1 MVTLVLCS
9 LADDAS
15 VNLRNALQE
24 HSQWTKPETFS
35 HGNVSKSINSDVHLL
50 SIEQIHV
57 DADSID
63 KAHEK
68 ELNCTVD
75 EVLVL
80 SRHVSSTDTPAI
92 TLHAIGLPGVMPEG
106 EKGTAGGINGVL
118 VPPSPRFAT
127 IFREMLVEARKR
139 KLDDHFDLT
148 LEATHHG
155 PVLETPT
162 LYLEIGSTEADWS
175 RGDAL
180 SLWAYIL
187 SKILGLK
194 DGVQMGLW
202 EGGGEVMIGLGG
214 GHYSPRHRAVLEK
227 GDMWLGHIIASY
239 SLDFSESE
247 SLEDDETNH
256 PWQKTILSAVSS
268 TKKSF
273 PGGQIFVH
281 MDRKSFKGW
290 QRREVESF
298 LSERGILLRRGKDIA
313 GG

>member
-1 MVTLVLCS
+1 
-9 LADDAS
+9 
-15 VNLRNALQE
+15 
-24 HSQWTKPETFS
+24 
-35 HGNVSKSINSDVHLL
+35 
-50 SIEQIHV
+50 
-57 DADSID
+57 
-63 KAHEK
+63 
-68 ELNCTVD
+68 
-75 EVLVL
+75 
-80 SRHVSSTDTPAI
+80 
-92 TLHAIGLPGVMPEG
+92 
-106 EKGTAGGINGVL
+106 
-118 VPPSPRFAT
+118 
-127 IFREMLVEARKR
+127 MLVEARKR

-180 SLWAYIL
+180 NLWADIL

-202 EGGGEVMIGLGG
+202 EGGGDVMIGLGG

-227 GDMWLGHIIASY
+227 ADMWLGHIIASY

-298 LSERGILLRRGKDIA
+298 LSERGIILRRGKDIT

>member
-24 HSQWTKPETFS
+24 HSPWTKPEIFS
-35 HGNVSKSINSDVHLL
+35 HGKVSRSINSDVHLL
-50 SIEQIHV
+50 SIGQIHV
-57 DADSID
+57 EADSID

-80 SRHVSSTDTPAI
+80 SRHVSTTNTPAI
-92 TLHAIGLPGVMPEG
+92 TLHAVGLPGVIPMG
-106 EKGTAGGINGVL
+106 ERGKAGGINGVL

-162 LYLEIGSTEADWS
+162 LYVEIGSTEADWS
-175 RGDAL
+175 RDDAL
-180 SLWAYIL
+180 NLWAYLI
-187 SKILGLK
+187 SKVLGLK
-194 DGVQMGLW
+194 DGIQMGLW
-202 EGGGEVMIGLGG
+202 EGDGEVMM
-214 GHYSPRHRAVLEK
+214 A
-227 GDMWLGHIIASY
+227 
-239 SLDFSESE
+239 
-247 SLEDDETNH
+247 
-256 PWQKTILSAVSS
+256 
-268 TKKSF
+268 
-273 PGGQIFVH
+273 
-281 MDRKSFKGW
+281 
-290 QRREVESF
+290 
-298 LSERGILLRRGKDIA
+298 
-313 GG
+313 

>member
-1 MVTLVLCS
+1 
-9 LADDAS
+9 
-15 VNLRNALQE
+15 
-24 HSQWTKPETFS
+24 
-35 HGNVSKSINSDVHLL
+35 LL
-50 SIEQIHV
+50 SIGQIHV
-57 DADSID
+57 EADSID

-80 SRHVSSTDTPAI
+80 SRHVSNTNTPAI
-92 TLHAIGLPGVMPEG
+92 TLHAVGLPGVIPMG
-106 EKGTAGGINGVL
+106 ERGKAGGINGVL

-162 LYLEIGSTEADWS
+162 LYVEIGSTEADWS
-175 RGDAL
+175 RDDAL
-180 SLWAYIL
+180 NLWAYLI

-194 DGVQMGLW
+194 DGIQMGLW
-202 EGGGEVMIGLGG
+202 EGDGEVMIGLGG

-256 PWQKTILSAVSS
+256 PWQEAILSAVNS

-290 QRREVESF
+290 QRKMIESF
-298 LSERGILLRRGKDIA
+298 LSKRGIPLRRGKDIT

>member
-24 HSQWTKPETFS
+24 HSPWTKPEIFS
-35 HGNVSKSINSDVHLL
+35 HGKVSRSINSDVHLL
-50 SIEQIHV
+50 SIGQIHV
-57 DADSID
+57 EADSID

-80 SRHVSSTDTPAI
+80 SRHVSTTNTPAI
-92 TLHAIGLPGVMPEG
+92 TLHAVGLPGVIPMG
-106 EKGTAGGINGVL
+106 ERGKAGGINGVL

-162 LYLEIGSTEADWS
+162 LYVEIGSTEADWS
-175 RGDAL
+175 RDDAL
-180 SLWAYIL
+180 NLWAYLI

-194 DGVQMGLW
+194 DGIQMGLW
-202 EGGGEVMIGLGG
+202 EGDGEVMIGLGG

-247 SLEDDETNH
+247 SLEDDETNY
-256 PWQKTILSAVSS
+256 PWQEAILSAVNS

-290 QRREVESF
+290 QRKMIESF
-298 LSERGILLRRGKDIA
+298 LSKRGIPLRRGKDIT